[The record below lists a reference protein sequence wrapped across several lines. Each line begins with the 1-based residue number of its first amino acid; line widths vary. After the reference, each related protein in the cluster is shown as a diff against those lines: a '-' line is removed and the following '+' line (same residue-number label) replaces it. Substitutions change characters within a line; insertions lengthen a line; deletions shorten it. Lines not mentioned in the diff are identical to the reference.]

1 MIEIFWLVMLTGD
14 TGHDKKICKTPTQ
27 VFEMLSAWS
36 DTDSVKWSQFTFAEK
51 LQKQW
56 LEDATVEPICFYGEE
71 KKYE

>member
-14 TGHDKKICKTPTQ
+14 KGHDKKICKTPTQ

-36 DTDSVKWSQFTFAEK
+36 DMDSVKWSQFTFAEK

-56 LEDATVEPICFYGEE
+56 L
-71 KKYE
+71 